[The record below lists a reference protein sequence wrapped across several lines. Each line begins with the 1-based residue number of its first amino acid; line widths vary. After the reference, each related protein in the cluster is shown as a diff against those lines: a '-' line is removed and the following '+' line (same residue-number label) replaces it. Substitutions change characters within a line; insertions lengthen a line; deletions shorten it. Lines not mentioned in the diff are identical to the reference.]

1 MTISEP
7 FLISPEAFVAAM
19 SARWMTFGDFL
30 FPRVTQVWFAQWG
43 GIGRKRTVPGD
54 GRG

>member
-7 FLISPEAFVAAM
+7 FLISPEAFAVAM
-19 SARWMTFGDFL
+19 SARWMTLGDL
-30 FPRVTQVWFAQWG
+30 SFPRLTQVWFAQWR
-43 GIGRKRTVPGD
+43 GIGRKRTMAGD